1 MKKIAPV
8 LIIVVIV
15 GIIVALFLSLGKAQK
30 MVVIKEGN
38 LQKVPLKMELNKCQD
53 SFCGMVITD
62 LTYASQVVAP
72 DGKTWFFHDHGD
84 FVEWLKDK
92 PFEKD
97 AVIWV
102 RSRDSDR
109 WIDGRKAFYTINE
122 LTPMGYGF
130 GAYEKKGEGMIDF
143 ETMRLKV
150 LRGETMKDPKIRK
163 QLLGK

>member
-1 MKKIAPV
+1 MKKFAPI
-8 LIIVVIV
+8 LIIFVIV
-15 GIIVALFLSLGKAQK
+15 ALIVGLFLSLGNAQK

-38 LQKVPLKMELNKCQD
+38 VKKVPLKMEPNKCQD
-53 SFCGMVITD
+53 SFCGMVISD
-62 LTYASQVVAP
+62 LTYASQVVGP
-72 DGKTWFFHDHGD
+72 HGKTWFFHDHGD

-102 RSRDSDR
+102 MSRDTHR
-109 WIDGRKAFYTINE
+109 WIDGRKAFYSINE

-130 GAYEKKGEGMIDF
+130 GAYEKKAPGMIDF
-143 ETMRLKV
+143 ETMRLKT

-163 QLLGK
+163 QILGK